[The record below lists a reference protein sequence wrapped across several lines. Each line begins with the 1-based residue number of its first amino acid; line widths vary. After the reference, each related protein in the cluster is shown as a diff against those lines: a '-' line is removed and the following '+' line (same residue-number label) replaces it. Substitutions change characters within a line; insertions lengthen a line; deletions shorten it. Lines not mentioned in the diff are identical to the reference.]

1 VAELTQDEQP
11 RFIQDITAIHKDAE
25 VSKFC
30 FAAEPQNPLDSV
42 YREINIMKFDYML
55 RPWTVGDP
63 KDLTRCWELYLKG
76 TKVSEPTEDTDNLPG
91 DDALLLGCY
100 TLVKAYT
107 ASSISNINQ
116 S

>member
-1 VAELTQDEQP
+1 MAELTQDEQAQ
-11 RFIQDITAIHKDAE
+11 FIQEITAIHKDAE
-25 VSKFC
+25 VTNFC
-30 FAAEPQNPLDSV
+30 FAAEPQNPLDSI

-55 RPWTVGDP
+55 RPWTVEDP
-63 KDLTRCWELYLKG
+63 KDLTRCWQLYLKG

-107 ASSISNINQ
+107 ASSISTIDE

>member
-1 VAELTQDEQP
+1 MAELAQDEQAQ
-11 RFIQDITAIHKDAE
+11 FIQDITAIHKDVE

-30 FAAEPQNPLDSV
+30 FSAEAQNPLDHV
-42 YREINIMKFDYML
+42 YQEINIMKFDYML
-55 RPWTVGDP
+55 RPWKVGDP

-107 ASSISNINQ
+107 ASSISNISQ

>member
-1 VAELTQDEQP
+1 VAELSQDEQA
-11 RFIQDITAIHKDAE
+11 RFIQEITAIHKEAE

-30 FAAEPQNPLDSV
+30 FSAEPQNPLDSV

-63 KDLTRCWELYLKG
+63 RDLTRCWELYLKG
-76 TKVSEPTEDTDNLPG
+76 TKVSEPTEETDNLPG

-100 TLVKAYT
+100 TLVRAYK
-107 ASSISNINQ
+107 ASSISEIYQ